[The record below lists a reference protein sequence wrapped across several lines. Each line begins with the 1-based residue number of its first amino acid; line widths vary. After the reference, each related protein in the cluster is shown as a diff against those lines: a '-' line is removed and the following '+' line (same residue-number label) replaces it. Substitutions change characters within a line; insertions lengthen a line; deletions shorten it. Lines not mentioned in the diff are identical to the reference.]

1 MEIRIREATVEDYD
15 AMCELFDEIDR
26 LHREALPHIYQ
37 KTGGAVRERDYYLGL
52 VADEHVGI
60 FIAEVGSN
68 LVGLVQAEIR
78 ETPDIPVLVPRC
90 YAIVDNIVV
99 KSEYHDQGIGK
110 ILMDKMH
117 AWASANGVASIEL
130 NVYEFNH
137 NALSFYKRLGYQTL
151 SRRMRKEI
159 NTDDSTGD
167 NG

>member
-1 MEIRIREATVEDYD
+1 MEIRVRRATGEDYD

-37 KTGGAVRERDYYLGL
+37 KTGGAVREREYYLGL
-52 VADEHVGI
+52 VADEQVGI

-130 NVYEFNH
+130 NVYEFNRE
-137 NALSFYKRLGYQTL
+137 AIDFYRALGYETL
-151 SRRMRKEI
+151 SRTMRR
-159 NTDDSTGD
+159 DL
-167 NG
+167 